1 MLVKTSA
8 FTGGRNRRPAALSAD
23 STSAVSSSFNIAQAE
38 AVWELLAE
46 CCGFDVF
53 VGGEGDRRSAFV
65 ARMTDEH
72 LPLQWRTWRFT
83 SADGYEASFSLSQ
96 MLISNCSNEP
106 SQSWISRLMR
116 ANYALRR
123 LMLVPVVAS

>member
-1 MLVKTSA
+1 MFEKPSA
-8 FTGGRNRRPAALSAD
+8 FMSGPNRNRQPAVLLGDPA
-23 STSAVSSSFNIAQAE
+23 SAVSCAQAD

-46 CCGFDVF
+46 CCGFDPF
-53 VGGEGDRRSAFV
+53 VGSGGECRSDFV

-72 LPLQWRTWRFT
+72 LPLQWRTWQFT
-83 SADGYEASFSLSQ
+83 SIEGYDATFSLSQ

-123 LMLVPVVAS
+123 LMLAPVVAS

>member
-1 MLVKTSA
+1 MLVKPA
-8 FTGGRNRRPAALSAD
+8 VFAGGHNRRPAALLAD
-23 STSAVSSSFNIAQAE
+23 SASAVNCPFSIVQAD
-38 AVWELLAE
+38 AAWELLAE
-46 CCGFDVF
+46 CCGFDAG
-53 VGGEGDRRSAFV
+53 VGGGDGCRSNFV
-65 ARMTDEH
+65 LRMTDEP
-72 LPLQWRTWRFT
+72 LPLQWRTSHFT
-83 SADGYEASFSLSQ
+83 SVDGYEASFSLSQ